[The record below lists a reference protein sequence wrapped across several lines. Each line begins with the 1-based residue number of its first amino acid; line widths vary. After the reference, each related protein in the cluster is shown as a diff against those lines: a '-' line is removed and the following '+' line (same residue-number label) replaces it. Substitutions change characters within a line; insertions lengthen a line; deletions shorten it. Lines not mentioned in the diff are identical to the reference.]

1 MRCSIKYP
9 YPHPPPPPKGGRRKF
24 REEGGVQKEA
34 ISEGL
39 GGCLQRLFLGD
50 MSKIGALLI
59 NNSFSVEQP
68 ISYFTV
74 TDVSKQVS

>member
-1 MRCSIKYP
+1 MCSSRKYP
-9 YPHPPPPPKGGRRKF
+9 YPHPPPPKEGDGNSERK
-24 REEGGVQKEA
+24 GGVQKEA